1 MTLKIP
7 GSTPGKRTTS
17 RGGSSF
23 SERQVESASAGHS
36 LEGVEAIST
45 LPTTSIPGSSAVEP
59 RQEYGESPKAPN
71 VAGSNPAPGAIS
83 PRSRPGGPLTAA
95 SKLYIV
101 VLRALSTGLKIAQAC
116 HALRAFTDQH
126 ADIDADWY
134 ATSNNIVVLQADDLP
149 TLADRMDA
157 LGLAVARFHEP
168 DRDDELTAL
177 CVEPG
182 AAYTL
187 RRYPLAT

>member
-1 MTLKIP
+1 MTSEIAC
-7 GSTPGKRTTS
+7 STHAKRTIHGDVAQS
-17 RGGSSF
+17 RAA
-23 SERQVESASAGHS
+23 ASAPKV
-36 LEGVEAIST
+36 EGSRPSV
-45 LPTTSIPGSSAVEP
+45 PTTSIPGSSFGQSTATAKASAEVGGSTP
-59 RQEYGESPKAPN
+59 SPGTLLRA
-71 VAGSNPAPGAIS
+71 
-83 PRSRPGGPLTAA
+83 PLTAA

-101 VLRALSTGLKIAQAC
+101 VLRSLSTGLKCAQAC
-116 HALRAFTDQH
+116 HALRAFVGEYPE
-126 ADIDADWY
+126 IDADWY

-168 DRDDELTAL
+168 DRGDELTAL

-182 AAYTL
+182 GAHTL